1 MASRNFLTTTT
12 KRAKRSTLLAL
23 LFVLGVLTCAC
34 DGATKG
40 NGLGAKVSKTEQQ
53 RHSAQR
59 SKNLTSSAN
68 LGFSLNNVINSI
80 DANDVVDIFTDVAAS
95 IVAYYDKWKTS
106 STSSS
111 STTSE
116 MTIDFR

>member
-68 LGFSLNNVINSI
+68 LGFISALI
-80 DANDVVDIFTDVAAS
+80 DAANDALDDGNVVNVFTDVAAK
-95 IVAYYDKWKTS
+95 IIAYYDKW
-106 STSSS
+106 
-111 STTSE
+111 
-116 MTIDFR
+116 